1 MSVDCLEHFGCL
13 DELAQVVY
21 QGFDRFVVLSNV
33 EQDQWVVHLGLSG
46 QDGRWWRGALTNPDI
61 LKVVG
66 SKPSAKVLETF
77 AERLADSFVQGELAI
92 DNWST
97 DEGAKL
103 KVSFST

>member
-1 MSVDCLEHFGCL
+1 MAVDCLEHFGCL

-33 EQDQWVVHLGLSG
+33 EHDKWIVHLGLSG
-46 QDGRWWRGALTNPDI
+46 QEGRWWRGTLTNTDI

-66 SKPSAKVLETF
+66 SKPSTKVVEIF
-77 AERLADSFVQGELAI
+77 AERLADSFAQGELAI
-92 DNWST
+92 DNWSP

-103 KVSFST
+103 RVS